1 MNGFKVLAVGMAY
14 QDRLL
19 QREWLLSNA
28 GARSFFL
35 SLFYSSLESIAAVQV
50 AVIADRRRST
60 SDAVVV
66 SQERQL
72 SAVSFGNP
80 FSSVGHHLSAAAPR

>member
-1 MNGFKVLAVGMAY
+1 
-14 QDRLL
+14 
-19 QREWLLSNA
+19 
-28 GARSFFL
+28 
-35 SLFYSSLESIAAVQV
+35 LESIAAVQA
-50 AVIADRRRST
+50 AVIADRRRGRSL

-72 SAVSFGNP
+72 SGASFGSP

>member
-1 MNGFKVLAVGMAY
+1 M
-14 QDRLL
+14 
-19 QREWLLSNA
+19 
-28 GARSFFL
+28 
-35 SLFYSSLESIAAVQV
+35 AAVQA
-50 AVIADRRRST
+50 AVIADRRSDRSL

-80 FSSVGHHLSAAAPR
+80 FSSVGHHLSAAAPK

>member
-1 MNGFKVLAVGMAY
+1 MPTFS
-14 QDRLL
+14 R
-19 QREWLLSNA
+19 
-28 GARSFFL
+28 F
-35 SLFYSSLESIAAVQV
+35 LESIAAAHA
-50 AVIADRRRST
+50 AVIADRRRGRSL

>member
-1 MNGFKVLAVGMAY
+1 M
-14 QDRLL
+14 
-19 QREWLLSNA
+19 
-28 GARSFFL
+28 
-35 SLFYSSLESIAAVQV
+35 AAVQA
-50 AVIADRRRST
+50 AVIADRRSGRSL

-80 FSSVGHHLSAAAPR
+80 LSKVGHHLSAAAPR